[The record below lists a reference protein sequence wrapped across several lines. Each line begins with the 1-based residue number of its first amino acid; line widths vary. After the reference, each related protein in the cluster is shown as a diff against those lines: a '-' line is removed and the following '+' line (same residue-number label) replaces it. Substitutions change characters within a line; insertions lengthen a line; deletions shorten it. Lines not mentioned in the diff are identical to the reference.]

1 MLLLVA
7 IEEDFFIS
15 SYSMDTTKSSLL
27 FALVLLVVLTTI
39 NPVYPNE
46 QLLQHLGTLLLFGG
60 LVWDI
65 RAGHLSFL
73 AYFGIVI
80 FTLLHIIG
88 ARWIYSYVPYR
99 ECLELLGLDL
109 GEGVGRNHYDRL
121 VHFAFG
127 LMLLPACYELLRL
140 KFGKSLW
147 LLLVAWCVIQVGS
160 LVYELFEW
168 GLAVM
173 LSPQASENY
182 NGQQGDMWD
191 AQKDMTLALLGSS
204 LTTILYY
211 LRRGRVRWAK

>member
-7 IEEDFFIS
+7 IEEVFFIS
-15 SYSMDTTKSSLL
+15 SYPMNATKLLLL
-27 FALVLLVVLTTI
+27 FALAVLVVLTTI
-39 NPVYPNE
+39 NPIYPNE
-46 QLLQHLGTLLLFGG
+46 QLLQHLGTLLLFGV

-65 RAGHLSFL
+65 RSAHLSFL
-73 AYFGIVI
+73 AYFGIAI

-99 ECLELLGLDL
+99 EWLELLGLEL

-127 LMLLPACYELLRL
+127 LALLPACYELLRL

-191 AQKDMTLALLGSS
+191 AQKDMALALLGSS
-204 LTTILYY
+204 FTIILYY
-211 LRRGRVRWAK
+211 LRLGRGHKAK